1 MTFIEGC
8 VFIVVVYSFGFPRG
22 IGKHFAEIVDAYE
35 QRRAELRA
43 EREAA

>member
-1 MTFIEGC
+1 MTFIDAILASA
-8 VFIVVVYSFGFPRG
+8 VIYSFGWPCGLGRH
-22 IGKHFAEIVDAYE
+22 IAEIVDAYE